1 MLAALVLAASALA
14 ARAPTV
20 DQRVAL
26 LEARQML
33 QSQTLWALQA
43 AVPPDAARALHDLD
57 AHLQQDRERDEKV
70 AQLEGQV
77 ALLEKRL
84 QAVELLL
91 GDRPLADGAKA
102 LLAPSP
108 AQAGTLVLSARP
120 QGRTSRVRHPK
131 TGAPPKPLR
140 AAPAKKQR

>member
-43 AVPPDAARALHDLD
+43 AMPPEAAKALDDLD
-57 AHLQQDRERDEKV
+57 LHLQRDRERDEKI
-70 AQLEGQV
+70 AQLESQV

-91 GDRPLADGAKA
+91 GDRPLADDSKA

-120 QGRTSRVRHPK
+120 QARSVRAKHPK
-131 TGAPPKPLR
+131 PDAKTKPHPST
-140 AAPAKKQR
+140 PAKKQR